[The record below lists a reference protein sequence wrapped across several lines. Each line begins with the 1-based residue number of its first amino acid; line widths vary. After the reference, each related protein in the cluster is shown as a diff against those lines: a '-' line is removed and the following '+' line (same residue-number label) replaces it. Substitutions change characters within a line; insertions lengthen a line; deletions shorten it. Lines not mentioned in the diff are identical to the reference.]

1 MWQPKQITFT
11 NLFAHKNSH
20 YEFKGGQ
27 CVVIFGSNETDK
39 GMDNNGAGKTTLFEA
54 ICIALTGDSL
64 RSIKKDAFI
73 NRDEDDCRIEFE
85 LTNAVLNTSMKI
97 VRHFYRG
104 NKTTKVELWE
114 GDELNT
120 QMTSTN
126 EVNKR
131 IVELLGISREDLLNY
146 YIISQDNSYVFF
158 TASDVD
164 KKDIMN
170 RITSANMIKPV
181 LAKIDAEAKQIQS
194 EIDDKQRE
202 RSKVDGKIESIE
214 EQRQECLAKS
224 SNAEEVERLLNKVE
238 EQREEL
244 KRAQSKASDMSS
256 ELREM
261 KEELKSLPE
270 LPSSKEIR
278 EKISNL
284 RSEIDDKEEERSSNQ
299 SVLYSIQNVINDA
312 IECPNCHHEFSLND
326 EIDLTVEEAREAK
339 ITIEEELEACEEE
352 IKGKK
357 KRLSKLNGELAEIK
371 ELEREQSD
379 KEDAVKRFE
388 RKVKSAKDDVENI
401 ESAIERALKKVDR
414 LNEES
419 ANDSAIV
426 ELDERKRQ
434 YEEELKKVDA
444 EIEKITERL
453 DLVKFW
459 QFNMGKNG
467 FMTYLANKSIKVIEG
482 VTNSFLAKFGVDIR
496 VEMTGFTVLKSGEVR
511 EKIDVFV
518 QNDGLTSDPF
528 LSKSGGERGRVAL
541 AGVLAIQH
549 LINLSCDGRGLDL
562 LLFDECFKGL
572 DSRGQENII
581 KIFEGLGLTSMVITQ
596 NVSDEFNV
604 ENVLLVQKVDGVSSY
619 V

>member
-1 MWQPKQITFT
+1 MWQPKKITFT
-11 NLFAHKNSH
+11 NLFAHKDSP
-20 YEFKGGQ
+20 YEFRAGQ

-39 GMDNNGAGKTTLFEA
+39 GMENNGAGKTTLFEA

-64 RSIKKDAFI
+64 RGIKKDAFI

-85 LTNAVLNTSMKI
+85 LTNAVLKSSMKI

-104 NKTTKVELWE
+104 GKTTKVELWE
-114 GDELNT
+114 DGELNK

-126 EVNKR
+126 EINKR

-181 LAKIDAEAKQIQS
+181 LAKIDAEVKQLQS

-202 RSKVDGKIESIE
+202 VSKIEGKIESIE
-214 EQRQECLAKS
+214 EQRQECLLRS
-224 SNAEEVERLLNKVE
+224 SNAEEIERLKNKVE
-238 EQREEL
+238 SLNEEL
-244 KRAQSKASDMSS
+244 QDAQVKVSDMSD
-256 ELREM
+256 ELDKKT
-261 KEELKSLPE
+261 KEFEKLPP
-270 LPSSKEIR
+270 LPSSEELRTRIREIR
-278 EKISNL
+278 E
-284 RSEIDDKEEERSSNQ
+284 EIDEKEAEKSENKTYLNSIQ
-299 SVLYSIQNVINDA
+299 SVIDGA
-312 IECPNCHHEFSLND
+312 IECPNCSHVFSLD
-326 EIDLTVEEAREAK
+326 GEVDLTIDEAK
-339 ITIEEELEACEEE
+339 EAKKVIEEEIENCDAYIKSKEKEAA
-352 IKGKK
+352 KF
-357 KRLSKLNGELAEIK
+357 NK
-371 ELEREQSD
+371 ELSEIRALESERNEQEGD
-379 KEDAVKRFE
+379 LVRFKR
-388 RKVKSAKDDVENI
+388 KLKSAKEDVANI
-401 ESAIERALKKVDR
+401 ESSIERTLSKINR
-414 LNEES
+414 LNEETS
-419 ANDSAIV
+419 NDSAIV
-426 ELDERKRQ
+426 ELDKRREQ
-434 YEEELKKVDA
+434 CEADLANINKELSK
-444 EIEKITERL
+444 IEKRF

-467 FMTYLANKSIKVIEG
+467 FMTYLANKSIKIIEG

-518 QNDGLTSDPF
+518 QNDGLTSEPF
-528 LSKSGGERGRVAL
+528 MSKSGGERGRVAL

-596 NVSDEFNV
+596 NVSDEFNI
-604 ENVLLVQKVDGVSSY
+604 ENILMVQKVDGVSSY